1 MYTAPDVLKYLAVN
15 TIVAHF
21 AGSQATTKKS
31 FITLSTDCAR
41 RRLVA
46 LPHQPLLRRPRLLHH
61 RGFEQPGQGQ
71 DQARRNQ
78 VSILI
83 NVLNLMK

>member
-1 MYTAPDVLKYLAVN
+1 MYTAPDVLKYLAVSI
-15 TIVAHF
+15 IVAHF
-21 AGSQATTKKS
+21 GGATTKKS

-83 NVLNLMK
+83 NVLNLMKE